1 MQKSALSFF
10 HSYLNETKKIN
21 FQFLELIFIVLF
33 CRLNLSL
40 SKVFLCNGSEMSRS
54 EAEEFCSCGYR

>member
-1 MQKSALSFF
+1 MQKSALRFF

-33 CRLNLSL
+33 CHLNLIL
-40 SKVFLCNGSEMSRS
+40 SKVFLCNGGKMSWNL
-54 EAEEFCSCGYR
+54 AEELCSYG